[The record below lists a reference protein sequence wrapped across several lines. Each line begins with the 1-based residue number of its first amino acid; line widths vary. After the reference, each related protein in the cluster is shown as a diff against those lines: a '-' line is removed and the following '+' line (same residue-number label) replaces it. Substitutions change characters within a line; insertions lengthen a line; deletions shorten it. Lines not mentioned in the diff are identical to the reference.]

1 MKADRNVTDA
11 DMAGTSTTS
20 LPRTGEYK
28 VIYVYTIDDGRH
40 DGRVKVGD
48 ATYHTDESI
57 TDIIE
62 SANAHQFSDPDRGL
76 YTTDGIIAAA
86 HRRINEQTGTADV
99 AYDLLFTALAVK
111 PAAVEGRYDA
121 FRDYDVHK
129 VLIRSGFEKNFHRD
143 DKKVGEW
150 FVSSTAN
157 AVNAIAAVI
166 AGQDRITDADTAIE
180 PVIFRA
186 EQRNAI
192 DSAASVLSKGRTDKP
207 ASYLWNAIMRFG
219 KTISAYGLIDSLY
232 PTGRDYTAVTD
243 KLTSKTGHAPKVLI
257 LTHRPVVGA
266 GWSEDFTKFFGVD
279 SSWQFGARRAEIG
292 ISWDEID
299 QDAPFIYFASIQD
312 LRGSFTDSE
321 DIALAEVGEAAEATL
336 DEVFTKNATLFGTTF
351 DLVIVD
357 ESHEGTQT
365 FLANRMMES
374 ITSAAW
380 LHLSGTP
387 FNIVD
392 KFGGNV
398 FNWTYSDERGAFKA
412 WEDNPENAEL
422 TNPYGHLPTLE
433 IRTYDVEAVLAG
445 GNKPHTGNSETSFS
459 FSRFFATE
467 NSTRKGRV
475 YPSYAPFS
483 DPRSVA
489 TLLNRIFTNDEYE
502 DAADRRAFPFSRDDA
517 MVDFAHTFWVLPSV
531 AACTAL
537 HEMLAAQYPHF
548 TVVNATADN
557 DGGDALGAVRKAIR
571 ENERTITLSISK
583 LTTGTTIP
591 EWTGVF
597 MLSNMSSPAQYL
609 QTIFRSKSPGS
620 LSDGRAKTTG
630 VVFDFAPDR
639 ALEMISRAAQA
650 QVSTTDG
657 KTYEQERDER
667 RSEVEKFLS
676 YLPIIAYDGA
686 RFTTTD
692 TDALMRRL
700 DRVFIAEAVSTG
712 FASSHMFDFDI
723 HGITDA
729 DAALMNELKAIVSKA
744 GHEKVRAVTISASSL
759 TGEAKKAKDAK
770 TDADATVAE
779 KTAAEKARE
788 EALAKAEAD
797 RRNAYKMMEVLR
809 GVSVRIPM
817 LVFAADTDEAITVDN
832 FASLIDDASWG
843 EFMPNGFTKEAWG
856 QYNRFFNKVIFE
868 GACDE
873 VRRQAKAM
881 DAMAPLDRVVALAQL
896 FSTFKNPD
904 KETILTPWKVVNRH
918 TADTLGGLRW
928 VDEYGH
934 WYCSDGD
941 AHSHEEIV
949 DSTGS
954 ESELTITPKWVD
966 GPDAV
971 AGLFDREDATFCDI
985 NSKTALYPLYVAA
998 SLLWRKAQAYQE
1010 QYDAPMDEA
1019 QQWVQ
1024 WNRII
1029 SNQVFVNCRVPYSRA
1044 IATRVLAGYTDTKI
1058 NASVVDVAAV
1068 EGALDTATVDKG
1080 LLDRS
1085 TVDNSKGK
1093 VVKPKR
1099 VRLDAATKAAL
1110 MTWVFRGMTTGMTA
1124 GVMVADDSIEGTG
1137 DSDGK
1142 GTGRSVSGSTMT
1154 PDEKA
1159 ALLLS
1164 GDVEHALNLMRAEV
1178 DEDEVND
1185 AEEGKKIF
1193 DVILSN
1199 PPYQVET
1206 GSGAVAIYH
1215 RFMEL
1220 SQTLAENVSMVYPA
1234 RWLLGGYGEGLA
1246 EFREREITSRHYVN
1260 FVIDSGESTLFNNVS
1275 IKGGT
1280 CYFLW
1285 NHDYNETTEYFYDG
1299 NGETRSSLINEMS
1312 TMVIRSDLSQ
1322 LIHKVNTK
1330 NCVTPFGSD
1339 YYGRFLRKNTDIESL
1354 VDGNDGLTIL
1364 YSEKGGGIK
1373 SAIIPLKSTSKDVSG
1388 FKVFA
1393 SKTSDPD
1400 NKGSMRRWNRI
1411 LTAGDGTIVSSTFLQ
1426 VGRYKTE
1433 EEANRALFYLKTDF
1447 ATFLHGVVTITQSA
1461 ARATYRLIPD
1471 VDFATGEI
1479 KDKPGTFLD
1488 FTDPTTLDDQLAVI
1502 YGLTPDERKLMAD
1515 SIKPWKGKHSL
1526 TADGLF

>member
-1 MKADRNVTDA
+1 
-11 DMAGTSTTS
+11 MAGASTTS

-166 AGQDRITDADTAIE
+166 AGQDRITDADTVIE
-180 PVIFRA
+180 PVTFRT

-232 PTGRDYTAVTD
+232 PAARDHTAEGN
-243 KLTSKTGHAPKVLI
+243 KTGHAPKVLI

-266 GWSEDFTKFFGVD
+266 GWSEDFVKFFGVD
-279 SSWQFGARRAEIG
+279 SSWQFGARRTEIG

-321 DIALAEVGEAAEATL
+321 DITPAEVGEDAEATL

-412 WEDNPENAEL
+412 WEDNPENASL

-433 IRTYDVEAVLAG
+433 IRTYDVEKVLAG
-445 GNKPHTGNSETSFS
+445 GNKPHNGNGETSFS

-650 QVSTTDG
+650 QVSITDG

-759 TGEAKKAKDAK
+759 TGEAEKAKDAK

-797 RRNAYKMMEVLR
+797 RRNAYKMMDVLR

-881 DAMAPLDRVVALAQL
+881 DAMAPLDRVVALAHL

-928 VDEYGH
+928 VDEYGD

-941 AHSHEEIV
+941 AHSHEDIV
-949 DSTGS
+949 DSIGG
-954 ESELTITPKWVD
+954 EGELVITPKWVN

-998 SLLWRKAQAYQE
+998 SLLWRKTQAYQE

-1044 IATRVLAGYTDTKI
+1044 IATRVLAGYTGVSI
-1058 NASVVDVAAV
+1058 NASVVDILDVK
-1068 EGALDTATVDKG
+1068 EALDCA
-1080 LLDRS
+1080 

-1093 VVKPKR
+1093 AKR
-1099 VRLDAATKAAL
+1099 LTDETKSAL
-1110 MTWVFRGMTTGMTA
+1110 MTWVFN
-1124 GVMVADDSIEGTG
+1124 
-1137 DSDGK
+1137 GK
-1142 GTGRSVSGSTMT
+1142 GTNVDGSTLT
-1154 PDEKA
+1154 PEDKA
-1159 ALLLS
+1159 AMLLS
-1164 GDVEHALNLMRAEV
+1164 GDVSNAITLMEAVEDGAEVTGADNAAADSV
-1178 DEDEVND
+1178 DEDASTD
-1185 AEEGKKIF
+1185 DGKKTF

-1199 PPYQVET
+1199 PPYQIENG
-1206 GSGAVAIYH
+1206 GSAVAIYH

-1220 SQTLAENVSMVYPA
+1220 SQTLAKNVSMVYPV
-1234 RWLLGGYGEGLA
+1234 RWVTGGHGEGLD
-1246 EFREREITSRHYVN
+1246 EFRARELTSTHYVR
-1260 FVIDSGESTLFNNVS
+1260 FTVDSGENSLFENVA

-1285 NHDYNETTEYFYDG
+1285 SEAHDGNIDYSYNGATEYRPSLL
-1299 NGETRSSLINEMS
+1299 NGLPV
-1312 TMVIRSDLSQ
+1312 MVMRNDFSRIVQ
-1322 LIHKVNTK
+1322 KVS
-1330 NCVTPFGSD
+1330 VTLPIKPFGAD
-1339 YYGRFLRKNTDIESL
+1339 FYGRILRKASDIEKL
-1354 VDGNDGLTIL
+1354 AEGCANGLTIL
-1364 YSEKGGGIK
+1364 YSGKGGGIK
-1373 SAIIPLKSTSKDVSG
+1373 SITIPNDSTVRDTSG

-1393 SKTSDPD
+1393 SKTSDPS
-1400 NKGSMRRWNRI
+1400 NGSLRRWNRA
-1411 LTAGDGTIVSSTFLQ
+1411 LVGGESTITSNTFIQ
-1426 VGRYKTE
+1426 VGRYATE
-1433 EEANRALFYLKTDF
+1433 DEANRALFYLKTDF
-1447 ATFLHGVVTITQSA
+1447 ATFLHGVITPTQDATSK
-1461 ARATYRLIPD
+1461 TYRLIPD

-1488 FTDPTTLDDQLAVI
+1488 FTDPTTLDDQLALI
-1502 YGLTPDERKLMAD
+1502 YELTPDERSLMAA
-1515 SIKPWKGKHSL
+1515 SIKPWKDKYSL